1 MPPGTPVSLK
11 TTAGTD
17 TEAQPFESVVAAAK
31 ALADGLRANV
41 MRLLKDESYGV
52 LELCRVLETPQPA
65 LSHHLKVLHQA
76 GLVARRREG
85 NTVFYRRAPAL
96 SLLHKA
102 LLEAIDGIDLPL
114 AQRLR
119 IDAVH
124 EARSSRCEAFF
135 AEHADRF
142 STRQARIC
150 EAAVYVPSVIEIID
164 RLGLGIG
171 QALEIGPGEGEL
183 LRPLAERFSEVVAI
197 DSSRG
202 MLDQSARRLA
212 DLDNIRFLHRDVATL
227 AERPRYQ
234 LVAAAMVVHHLPSP
248 QRFFRQARRLLQP
261 GGLLVVVELCRHEHE
276 WAHEACG
283 DLWLGFEAA
292 ELAAW
297 AANAGFGPGETQFLA
312 QKNGFR
318 LQIHAYPNDLSPGP
332 TSRSSHA

>member
-1 MPPGTPVSLK
+1 MTHTSGNREAS
-11 TTAGTD
+11 AADASG
-17 TEAQPFESVVAAAK
+17 AQPFASVVAAAK
-31 ALADGLRANV
+31 AVADELRANV

-52 LELCRVLETPQPA
+52 LELCRLLETPQPA
-65 LSHHLKVLHQA
+65 LSHHLKVLSRA

-85 NTVFYRRAPAL
+85 NTVFYRRAPAP
-96 SLLHKA
+96 SPLHKA
-102 LLEAIDGIDLPL
+102 LLEAIDAIDLPA

-119 IDAVH
+119 VEAVH
-124 EARSSRCEAFF
+124 QARSRRCEAFF
-135 AEHADRF
+135 AEHAERF
-142 STRQARIC
+142 STHQARIC

-164 RLGLGIG
+164 RLGLGSG

-183 LRPLAERFSEVVAI
+183 LRPLAERFCEVVAI
-197 DSSRG
+197 DSSLG
-202 MLDQSARRLA
+202 MLDRSAQRLT
-212 DLDNIRFLHRDVATL
+212 DLTNIRFLHRDVATL
-227 AERPRYQ
+227 PERPRYQ

-261 GGLLVVVELCRHEHE
+261 DGLLVVVELCRHEHE

-292 ELAAW
+292 ELAQW
-297 AANAGFGPGETQFLA
+297 AANAGFAPGETQFLA

-318 LQIHAYPNDLSPGP
+318 IQIHTYPNDTSPGP